1 MFITGYD
8 PTIEDSYTK
17 WVTVGGKANGTRVFL
32 EVTDTAGQEAFVAIR
47 DHYITNGD
55 GFLLVYA
62 INDEQSFK
70 QLDSIRDHIQRIKQ
84 SKDVPIMIAANKID
98 LASDRQVDAE
108 KGLSFAEEQLG
119 DKTAYMETS
128 AKDDT
133 NVDNV
138 FSALVERTYRYLNG
152 SLPAEEKTLCCS
164 LM

>member
-1 MFITGYD
+1 
-8 PTIEDSYTK
+8 
-17 WVTVGGKANGTRVFL
+17 
-32 EVTDTAGQEAFVAIR
+32 
-47 DHYITNGD
+47 
-55 GFLLVYA
+55 
-62 INDEQSFK
+62 
-70 QLDSIRDHIQRIKQ
+70 
-84 SKDVPIMIAANKID
+84 MIAANKID

-128 AKDDT
+128 GTSQTVRGRVRSCPLTLFLAKDDT

>member
-1 MFITGYD
+1 
-8 PTIEDSYTK
+8 
-17 WVTVGGKANGTRVFL
+17 
-32 EVTDTAGQEAFVAIR
+32 
-47 DHYITNGD
+47 
-55 GFLLVYA
+55 
-62 INDEQSFK
+62 
-70 QLDSIRDHIQRIKQ
+70 
-84 SKDVPIMIAANKID
+84 MIAANKID

-128 AKDDT
+128 GKSFFKTQTQIPTFFLAKDDT

-152 SLPAEEKTLCCS
+152 ALPAEEKTLCCS